1 MVLPVLASLAAR
13 RASMSTL
20 SRVAGYAAL
29 AGAGVAFAGLAGGNL
44 VGSNPFNNARLTFP
58 DDLETNDHWISFEAI
73 QTQGRGA
80 DIISSL
86 GLGNLSGKFT
96 TGGGMA
102 FLPMPSNVST
112 DYNPEYTSKELGPA
126 AGQALKPFDRAIYGN
141 NELGQ
146 GALSGSTMASVFAG
160 GVAGTAV
167 GAAQRVAGAVGA
179 GDAFDAFL
187 KVTGGLAV
195 NPHKILLFTGV
206 NFRDHSFS
214 WKLSP
219 KNRYESDIIQSI
231 VQFFTFHSH
240 PEYISGGLFFKYPEF
255 FKIKFHYPQYLF
267 EIRPSVCTDIRV
279 NYHGQGY
286 PAYIRNADGSGIP
299 APAEVE
305 LTLSFKETEI
315 VTKDS
320 LNPPRMIQQ
329 PVIQNPNIQ
338 VSPTDAL
345 GNVQGGA
352 SVR

>member
-1 MVLPVLASLAAR
+1 MLGALASLAAR
-13 RASMSTL
+13 RASMSTV

-29 AGAGVAFAGLAGGNL
+29 AGAGVAFASLAGGNL

-58 DDLETNDHWISFEAI
+58 DDLETNDHWISFEAV
-73 QTQGRGA
+73 QTEGRGK

-112 DYNPEYTSKELGPA
+112 DYNPEYTTKELDSA
-126 AGQALKPFDRAIYGN
+126 AGMALKPFDRAIYGN

-146 GALSGSTMASVFAG
+146 GALTGSAMKDAFAG
-160 GVAGTAV
+160 GVAGAGLDKLK
-167 GAAQRVAGAVGA
+167 GAAASVNAGG
-179 GDAFDAFL
+179 AFDSFL
-187 KVTGGLAV
+187 KVTAGLAV

-219 KNRYESDIIQSI
+219 KNRYESDVINSII
-231 VQFFTFHSH
+231 QFFTFHSH

-299 APAEVE
+299 APAEIE

-320 LNPPRMIQQ
+320 LNPPKMIMQSTQKPIAQPVTQQ
-329 PVIQNPNIQ
+329 PQ
-338 VSPTDAL
+338 
-345 GNVQGGA
+345 A
-352 SVR
+352 STPSTMDGF